1 MPSAP
6 KRVSSTQGLSVR
18 LHAPAYKTTMLHP
31 FFFKQTAFPLSHDR
45 NLGANKKK
53 KKRNFTFTLL
63 RLRNTCQKPT
73 QASAP
78 AGDAARPLLLP
89 GRRRSLPGRPLAR
102 RKCGLP
108 AAAVSGP
115 AEGGSRGGGAG
126 PGWRRRRPGR
136 PRRSSSRRRCSASSS
151 TTRASGRARERYAE
165 RGCARASAGGRGGS
179 GGAAW
184 LDGGR
189 RRAEGAAGCALEAAP
204 AGPVQGQHLSLCAP
218 QALTQGAPG
227 VRLGPGVRR
236 GPDDVGSV
244 CLRSPIHAC
253 VLNEGL
259 SR

>member
-115 AEGGSRGGGAG
+115 AEGGSRGGG
-126 PGWRRRRPGR
+126 PGR
-136 PRRSSSRRRCSASSS
+136 D
-151 TTRASGRARERYAE
+151 G
-165 RGCARASAGGRGGS
+165 GGGGRGGPGEAVPAGATQLLHLQPALRAARGRGTRS
-179 GGAAW
+179 GAAR
-184 LDGGR
+184 GR
-189 RRAEGAAGCALEAAP
+189 QPAAEEG
-204 AGPVQGQHLSLCAP
+204 
-218 QALTQGAPG
+218 PG
-227 VRLGPGVRR
+227 VRLGWTAGGVGPREPQGAPRR
-236 GPDDVGSV
+236 RPRPARCRDST
-244 CLRSPIHAC
+244 CHSALLKH
-253 VLNEGL
+253 
-259 SR
+259 

>member
-115 AEGGSRGGGAG
+115 AEGGSRGGG
-126 PGWRRRRPGR
+126 PGR
-136 PRRSSSRRRCSASSS
+136 D
-151 TTRASGRARERYAE
+151 G
-165 RGCARASAGGRGGS
+165 GGGGRGGPGEAVPAGATQLLHLQPALRAARGRGTRS
-179 GGAAW
+179 GAAR
-184 LDGGR
+184 GR
-189 RRAEGAAGCALEAAP
+189 QPAAEEG
-204 AGPVQGQHLSLCAP
+204 
-218 QALTQGAPG
+218 PG
-227 VRLGPGVRR
+227 VRLGWTAGGVGPREPRGAPRR
-236 GPDDVGSV
+236 RPRPARCRGST
-244 CLRSPIHAC
+244 CHSALLKH
-253 VLNEGL
+253 
-259 SR
+259 